1 MKKVIQIILLAFA
14 VGSFYKCNEIAL
26 QDEVGFTRQGQMMT
40 SPKISTPITSGYNG
54 GALGM
59 GIICA
64 ASLLGIALIE
74 KDN

>member
-1 MKKVIQIILLAFA
+1 MKKVIQIILLLFA
-14 VGSFYKCNEIAL
+14 VGSFYMCYDIGLRNK
-26 QDEVGFTRQGQMMT
+26 VGYTRNDAA
-40 SPKISTPITSGYNG
+40 PITSGLNG

-59 GIICA
+59 GVICA